1 MFKRIALLVLTN
13 FAVMAA
19 ISVVIGVL
27 NALGVFGQGDF
38 MRNYGALVVLSGIAG
53 FGGSF
58 ISLLASKWIAKW
70 TTGARVITQ
79 PRTSDEAWLLQTVQ
93 QLAERAGVATPEVA
107 IYESPELNA
116 FATGAT
122 RNSSLVAVSSG
133 LLTRMSRAEVEAV
146 IGHELSHVANGDMVT
161 LTLLQGVLNTFVIF
175 FSHVIGRLIDG
186 ALRGE
191 RDDERRGGGMGQFF
205 ATLLAQFVLGFL
217 AMLIINAFSRWRE
230 FRADRGGANLAGRAK
245 MIAALRH
252 LGQAQES
259 ALPNNLAAFGING
272 GGLVGLL
279 RSHPPIEQRIQA
291 LQAEGYGRAVNAS
304 V

>member
-1 MFKRIALLVLTN
+1 VFKRIALLVLTN
-13 FAVMAA
+13 FAVMIA
-19 ISVVIGVL
+19 ITVVINVL

-38 MRNYGALVVLSGIAG
+38 MRNYGPLVVLSGVAG

-70 TTGARVITQ
+70 TTGAQVITQ

-107 IYESPELNA
+107 IYDSPELNA

-133 LLTRMSRAEVEAV
+133 LLARMSRPEVEAV
-146 IGHELSHVANGDMVT
+146 IGHEISHVANGDMVT

-175 FSHVIGRLIDG
+175 FSHVIGRLIDS
-186 ALRGE
+186 ALRS
-191 RDDERRGGGMGQFF
+191 RDEEQRGPGLGQFF
-205 ATLLAQFVLGFL
+205 ATMLAQFVLGFL

-245 MIAALRH
+245 MIAALRR
-252 LGQAQES
+252 LGGEQE
-259 ALPNNLAAFGING
+259 AGLPKSMAAFGING

-291 LQAEGYGRAVNAS
+291 LQAESYGRTVNAS